1 MWERTQAQ
9 FAAALLDARQAA
21 PASLASE
28 RGAAA
33 DRFEVYRNSVVGGLV
48 RALAARFPAVVRLVG
63 EEFFAAMA
71 REFLLLR
78 PPKSAVLLEYGE
90 DFADFVAGFAP
101 VSELP
106 YLADVARLEDA
117 RVRAYHAADREPLS
131 PQALASVAHDR
142 LAELTFEIHPSA
154 YVLRSDHPMVT
165 IWAMNA
171 GEAEAAPLEHWDAE
185 DALVTRPH
193 MRVETHRLAPGGAAF
208 LQRLAVGAEFGDA
221 VRVATAEKP
230 TFDLSEALV
239 EALTAGF
246 FTAIRGDT

>member
-9 FAAALLDARQAA
+9 FAAALREARLAA
-21 PASLASE
+21 PASLVSE

-33 DRFEVYRNSVVGGLV
+33 DRFEVYRNSVIGGLI
-48 RALAARFPAVVRLVG
+48 RALATRFPAVERLVG

-71 REFLLLR
+71 REFVLLR
-78 PPKSAVLLEYGE
+78 PPTSAVLLEYGE

-101 VSELP
+101 ASELP

-117 RVRAYHAADREPLS
+117 RVRAYHAADIEPLS
-131 PQALASVAHDR
+131 PLSLASVAPDR

-154 YVLRSDHPMVT
+154 FVLRSDHPMVT

-171 GEAEAAPLEHWDAE
+171 GEAEAAPLGHWDGE
-185 DALVTRPH
+185 DALVTRPR

-208 LQRLAVGAEFGDA
+208 LQRLAAGAQFGDA
-221 VRVATAEKP
+221 VRAAIAEEP
-230 TFDLSEALV
+230 TFDLSMALV

-246 FTAIRGDT
+246 FTAFGGDT